1 MLAHRRPVDKQKIEE
16 VCPPQ
21 TDFFRNPFLG
31 ARVFSFMLAHRRP
44 VDKQKIEK
52 VGPSQAIFLGTHF
65 LSLPPLPFPAPVWT
79 PASPSLHVPPPDL
92 RSQICQKQEKEK
104 TQGGGGG
111 QGYQLMIPDLCY

>member
-52 VGPSQAIFLGTHF
+52 VDPSQAIFLGTHF
-65 LSLPPLPFPAPVWT
+65 LS
-79 PASPSLHVPPPDL
+79 PPPPPSPFSRPCLDARKPLAPCTPQISDL
-92 RSQICQKQEKEK
+92 RSVRNKRKK
-104 TQGGGGG
+104 KLKAGGG
-111 QGYQLMIPDLCY
+111 LLRDIS